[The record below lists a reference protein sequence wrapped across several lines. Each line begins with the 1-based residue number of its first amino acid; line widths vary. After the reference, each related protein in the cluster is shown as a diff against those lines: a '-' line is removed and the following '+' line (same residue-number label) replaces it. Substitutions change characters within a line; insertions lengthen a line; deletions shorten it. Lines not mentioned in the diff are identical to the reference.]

1 MHYVENAHKW
11 ADRDVLSRLN
21 LRPGNHPNENG
32 DGADVKDYEPGQ
44 HGSHSARDGPLGILG
59 FAAFEWAT
67 GGDHATVTIATPAS
81 VGNLTAISTTATA
94 EVTAE
99 MEKVMLAYGATRV
112 VSGVYGA
119 GGQPTLVVLLAQGPD
134 TGTTS
139 TQFFNDFASGL
150 QSDGLTVDQTKT
162 IAATSDGSNF
172 VCSPASRPAPLP
184 PVSLCGW
191 DDGATIGL
199 VMDVTSQ
206 PVNTTLSEAEAA
218 RRAGER

>member
-1 MHYVENAHKW
+1 MGDRRRPRHRH
-11 ADRDVLSRLN
+11 DRD
-21 LRPGNHPNENG
+21 PGERRQPHG
-32 DGADVKDYEPGQ
+32 DQ
-44 HGSHSARDGPLGILG
+44 HHRD
-59 FAAFEWAT
+59 
-67 GGDHATVTIATPAS
+67 
-81 VGNLTAISTTATA
+81 
-94 EVTAE
+94 
-99 MEKVMLAYGATRV
+99 RV

-150 QSDGLTVDQTKT
+150 QSDGLTVDHTKT

-218 RRAGER
+218 RRAGEH